1 MLPHPNWF
9 EYDFWLFGHKVV
21 SNIDYEFEELADQIE
36 LLNRSKWEL
45 LTDILMDGKPL
56 EKLEIIFLGPEE
68 NMRCFYFLRGIV
80 KGTGE
85 KIETDYVKGSI

>member
-1 MLPHPNWF
+1 
-9 EYDFWLFGHKVV
+9 
-21 SNIDYEFEELADQIE
+21 
-36 LLNRSKWEL
+36 
-45 LTDILMDGKPL
+45 MDGKPL